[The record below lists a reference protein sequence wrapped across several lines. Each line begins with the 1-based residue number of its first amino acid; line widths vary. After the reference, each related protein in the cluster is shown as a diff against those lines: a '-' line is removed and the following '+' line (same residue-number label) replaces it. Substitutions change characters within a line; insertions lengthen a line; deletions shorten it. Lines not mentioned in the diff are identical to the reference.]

1 MRYAVVIFVGCLL
14 FPNVGFPNVGL
25 AKVVLEDSRGAIV
38 TCRNASDAWSNKWK
52 HG

>member
-14 FPNVGFPNVGL
+14 FPNVGL

-38 TCRNASDAWSNKWK
+38 TCRNASDISLKSIFR
-52 HG
+52 